1 MAIYGDRNYEKLV
14 QFSAQGR
21 ENNGMGFF
29 ADLHKKL
36 SHPVGTK

>member
-1 MAIYGDRNYEKLV
+1 MAISGDGNDEKLV

-21 ENNGMGFF
+21 ENNGMAFF

-36 SHPVGTK
+36 AHPVGTK